1 MAAGMNEIRRKVL
14 KRAGASGALAA
25 ALAAGLLRPEELL
38 AAGWNKEAFQ
48 ARTPADALK
57 NLGAAAATESRD
69 IVIEAPQIAENGAVV
84 PIEVTSNIPGTK
96 SLAVLI
102 EKNPFPLAGKFDF
115 MEGALPFV
123 RLNVKM
129 GESSFVRVFAE
140 AGGKHFFASGEIK
153 VTIGGC
159 GG

>member
-1 MAAGMNEIRRKVL
+1 MIEGRRETL
-14 KRAGASGALAA
+14 KATAALAA
-25 ALAAGLLRPEELL
+25 ALVAGLLKPVAAL
-38 AAGWNKEAFQ
+38 AAAWNKDAFG
-48 ARTPADALK
+48 AKSSADALK
-57 NLGAAAATESRD
+57 SLGAGGAEASAA

-84 PIEVTSNIPGTK
+84 PIEVLSNIPGT
-96 SLAVLI
+96 SAIAVLV

-123 RLNVKM
+123 KLNVKM
-129 GESSFVRVFAE
+129 GETSDVRVIAW
-140 AGGKHFFASGEIK
+140 AGGKQYAATKEIK